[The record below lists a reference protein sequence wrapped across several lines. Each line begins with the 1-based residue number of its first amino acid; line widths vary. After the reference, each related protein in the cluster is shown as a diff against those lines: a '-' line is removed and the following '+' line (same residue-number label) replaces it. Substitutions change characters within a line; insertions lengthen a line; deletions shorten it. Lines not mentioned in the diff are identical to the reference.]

1 MSRRSRSRL
10 NPRAPDIE
18 MRQPPAIE
26 TLGAGGF
33 RVSGQWRPGS
43 LLLLDDVPTTWR
55 PRSLEDVTP
64 EDFADVIVAGPAVS
78 EFVLLGTGAT
88 QGLPS
93 RAVREAIRR
102 AGLGLEFMAT
112 PSAAR
117 TYSVLISEGRRFA
130 VGLIAV

>member
-1 MSRRSRSRL
+1 M
-10 NPRAPDIE
+10 
-18 MRQPPAIE
+18 
-26 TLGAGGF
+26 
-33 RVSGQWRPGS
+33 
-43 LLLLDDVPTTWR
+43 LDDVPAPWR

-64 EDFADVIVAGPAVS
+64 EDFADVIAAGPAVS
-78 EFVLLGTGAT
+78 EFVLLGTGVT

-93 RAVREAIRR
+93 REVREAIRR

-112 PSAAR
+112 QSAAR